1 MKTLNSVDIQYK
13 KPILN
18 EYIGEYNDKLATI
31 LVNNFSVKYIS
42 SATINRLEGQTKF
55 YEFIEKCIQISELLD
70 SDKEIYVQI
79 NKEDQ
84 ILYDIL
90 RKRYGQRI
98 KGKRDYYFL
107 KLKLIFFPKL
117 IALFFINLIFS
128 IISRLKGI
136 TEKEYTFVV
145 RTYFDY
151 RSIDENGYLCDQY
164 FGDLIDDLKI
174 NGKLLVVYKMMRGRE
189 FLKFLK
195 IKSLDFDAVALE
207 YFLNIST
214 LSKAFK
220 SFMHSH
226 IELKEKFIYKNHD
239 CTEMLQLFINED
251 YLTFKGLSV
260 FIEKEVAIK
269 LLKLHSEN
277 ILFPYEN
284 QTWEKVYP
292 LIKNHLKSD
301 TKITGYQHTGVSY
314 KLLNY
319 FPSKVEKHLPMF
331 PDKIVT
337 VGVIIRNVLLEQA
350 NYPSEIVVG
359 GALRFKKHFLS
370 NRNSNIE
377 ISCSGKKINKRIV
390 YAFSYDRKK
399 YNRILNLLLEI
410 FGSTEIDVLLKFHP
424 DYIEGD
430 ILKSFGKELPRN
442 FKPASTIDWD
452 EIFRTV
458 DLALYDDNSIAFEG
472 MIHGVKTFS
481 VAESEK
487 IYDISRKF
495 DFNDWDENLNKN
507 DLIVIKNQLIDGTFD
522 KEINVRTIYTYIN
535 KYFTK
540 YNTKEYF
547 TKFV

>member
-1 MKTLNSVDIQYK
+1 M
-13 KPILN
+13 
-18 EYIGEYNDKLATI
+18 YNDKLANI
-31 LVNNFSVKYIS
+31 LVKNFSIKYLS

-55 YEFIEKCIQISELLD
+55 YEFLEKYIQISELLD
-70 SDKEIYVQI
+70 SDKEICVQI
-79 NKEDQ
+79 NKEDK
-84 ILYDIL
+84 ILHIIL
-90 RKRYGQRI
+90 KKIYGKRI
-98 KGKRDYYFL
+98 TGKRDYYFL

-174 NGKLLVVYKMMRGRE
+174 NGKLLVVYKMMRGGD

-214 LSKAFK
+214 LLKAFK
-220 SFMHSH
+220 AFLDSH
-226 IELKEKFIYKNHD
+226 IVLKEKFIYKNND
-239 CTEMLQLFINED
+239 CTEILQLFISED
-251 YLTFKGLSV
+251 YLTFKGLGV
-260 FIEKEVAIK
+260 FVEKEVAIK
-269 LLKLHSEN
+269 SFNLNPKN

-292 LIKNHLKSD
+292 LVKNYLKSN

-319 FPSKVEKHLPMF
+319 FPSKIEKHLPMF

-337 VGVIIRNVLLEQA
+337 VGKIIRDVLLEQA

-359 GALRFKKHFLS
+359 GALRFKKHFLN

-377 ISCSGKKINKRIV
+377 ISCSGKKINKKIV
-390 YAFSYDRKK
+390 YAFSYDKKK
-399 YNRILNLLLEI
+399 YNTILKLLLEI

-424 DYIEGD
+424 DYIEDD
-430 ILKSFGKELPRN
+430 ILGSFGTKLPIN
-442 FKPASTIDWD
+442 FKPAGTLDWG
-452 EIFRTV
+452 EIFQII
-458 DLALYDDNSIAFEG
+458 DLVLYDDNSIAFEG

-522 KEINVRTIYTYIN
+522 KEINVRTIYAYIN